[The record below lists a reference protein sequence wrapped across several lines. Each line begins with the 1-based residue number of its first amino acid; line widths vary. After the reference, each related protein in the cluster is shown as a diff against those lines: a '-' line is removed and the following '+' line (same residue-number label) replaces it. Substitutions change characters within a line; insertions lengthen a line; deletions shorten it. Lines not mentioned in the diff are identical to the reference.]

1 MTTPQLRCDSRIVK
15 VDVYARGAIV
25 TRDVTLPEHLPD
37 AELELLIGGIPL
49 QADPG
54 SLQAAVDGG
63 REIVGLASV
72 VHLPQTGTNP
82 AELELQL
89 RDLERDAQ
97 RLRLRRSELQQERQQ
112 LAALQPQPHHK
123 PKQKRKNLAW
133 IDDALALSAL
143 SIDLLNATDEAL
155 IGLDA
160 ELVDVDRRIAAAR
173 LALHQARAAQ
183 TVDPDQATRLLVLR
197 LGPHRTDARCL
208 GRVTVA
214 YAVAAARW
222 WPAYTARLSQGGTR
236 AEWTLEAFV
245 AHKSD
250 EDWDGVA
257 LTLCTADLTR
267 DVQLPELRTLR
278 IGRAQRPRPSGYRS
292 PPQGLDA
299 LFTNYDRAFG
309 AAPAPQPPPPP
320 TQPMSTG
327 ALMPQADLTPSEAFY
342 PDEAQ
347 DLDEGASDLKAYA
360 NAAAP
365 MPHLPPGMP
374 APQAAPAPVRAGFG
388 GGFMPQSL
396 SRGAAPETKKESAKG
411 RRLREEPEDAPA
423 HRAAA
428 PRTELPGEIEPEAG
442 WLDFDQ
448 LSMGSGDSRAV
459 RGRLQPL
466 RSRAGDQRRQA
477 ALQHITATTTT
488 PHLARD
494 PLQTRGQFDHRY
506 LADGRVELPGDGHAH
521 RITVSR
527 ATTTSRTAFRTLPR
541 LEETVYREVKLDNP
555 FPSPLLA
562 GPVEVFVD
570 GALVITSAIDSVDRG
585 GAILFGLGV
594 EERLRVARNTTVQE
608 SSQGLFK
615 GTVAVVHE
623 VEFEL
628 SSTLGFPAPITV
640 VDRTPTT
647 LDDDIEIDLLD
658 ASPAP
663 EPYDQRERGNPIK
676 GGLRWELLLDPG
688 ASTTLRFSY
697 QVKFPAKY
705 ELHGGNRRE

>member
-1 MTTPQLRCDSRIVK
+1 MTTPQVRCDSRIVK

-25 TRDVTLPEHLPD
+25 TRDVTLPKHLPD

-72 VHLPQTGTNP
+72 VHLPPAGTNP

-97 RLRLRRSELQQERQQ
+97 RLRLRRSELQLERQH

-123 PKQKRKNLAW
+123 PKQKRKHLAW
-133 IDDALALSAL
+133 IDDALALSDL
-143 SIDLLNATDEAL
+143 SIDLLNATDDAL

-160 ELVDVDRRIAAAR
+160 ELGDVDRRIAAAR

-183 TVDPDQATRLLVLR
+183 TVDPDQATRQLVLR
-197 LGPHRTDARCL
+197 LGPHSPDARSL
-208 GRVTVA
+208 GGVTVA

-236 AEWTLEAFV
+236 AEWTIEAFI

-278 IGRAQRPRPSGYRS
+278 IGRAQRPRPSGYRP

-299 LFTNYDRAFG
+299 LFADFDRAFS
-309 AAPAPQPPPPP
+309 AAPAPEPPPPP
-320 TQPMSTG
+320 PQAMPTG
-327 ALMPQADLTPSEAFY
+327 ALMAKADLAPSEAFY
-342 PDEAQ
+342 AEEE
-347 DLDEGASDLKAYA
+347 DLDEGGNDLKAYA
-360 NAAAP
+360 CAAAP
-365 MPHLPPGMP
+365 MPHLPPGMA
-374 APQAAPAPVRAGFG
+374 APQAAPAPARGGFG

-396 SRGAAPETKKESAKG
+396 SRAPAPEAKKERARG
-411 RRLREEPEDAPA
+411 RRMREEAEDAPA
-423 HRAAA
+423 HGAAA
-428 PRTELPGEIEPEAG
+428 PRSDLPGEIEPEAG

-448 LSMGSGDSRAV
+448 LSMGSGESRAV

-466 RSRAGDQRRQA
+466 RSRAGDTRRQA
-477 ALQHITATTTT
+477 ALQHITATTT

-506 LADGRVELPGDGHAH
+506 PADGLVELPGDGHAH
-521 RITVSR
+521 RVTVSR

-562 GPVEVFVD
+562 GPVDVFVD

-585 GAILFGLGV
+585 GSILFGLGV
-594 EERLRVARNTTVQE
+594 EERLRIARNTTVQE

-628 SSTLGFPAPITV
+628 SSTLAFPAPLTV

-647 LDDDIEIDLLD
+647 TDDDIEIDLLD

-663 EPYDQRERGNPIK
+663 EAYDQRERGNPIK
-676 GGLRWELLLDPG
+676 GGLRWELLLEPG
-688 ASTTLRFSY
+688 AKTTIRFSY